1 MQCLNAALEVVYVDV
16 DEYLAGEERSDT
28 RHEYICGVVHAME
41 GGTDSHN
48 LISVNLVAALHSNL
62 RGGSCRLFMADM
74 VVRLLLA
81 KKDVFYYPD
90 VMVVCDSRD
99 SEPRFKRY
107 PKLIVEVLSNTT
119 ERIDRGEKLLSYTQ
133 IESLEEYV
141 LAAQDRMEVTIFRRA
156 NGWKPEISGRNQ
168 QDEIEFRLVGLRM
181 RLAEVYE
188 GVRLEAGRT
197 KRD

>member
-1 MQCLNAALEVVYVDV
+1 
-16 DEYLAGEERSDT
+16 
-28 RHEYICGVVHAME
+28 
-41 GGTDSHN
+41 
-48 LISVNLVAALHSNL
+48 
-62 RGGSCRLFMADM
+62 
-74 VVRLLLA
+74 
-81 KKDVFYYPD
+81 
-90 VMVVCDSRD
+90 MVVCDSRD

-119 ERIDRGEKLLSYTQ
+119 ERIDRGEKLLSYTE

-156 NGWKPEISGRNQ
+156 NGWKPEISGRNH
-168 QDEIEFRLVGLRM
+168 QDEIEFRSVGLRM
-181 RLAEVYE
+181 RLGEVYE